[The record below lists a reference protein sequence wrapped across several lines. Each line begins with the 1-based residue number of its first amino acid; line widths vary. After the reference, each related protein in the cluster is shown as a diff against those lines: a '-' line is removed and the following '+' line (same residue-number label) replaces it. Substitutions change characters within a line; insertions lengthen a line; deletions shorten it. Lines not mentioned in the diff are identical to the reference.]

1 MAAAELEI
9 RRRERDGLWKT
20 SRALAQ
26 FEPYQCDPVGYVT
39 RFLGFTPWKGREGY
53 SGQWELYDDVAASVR
68 QQLEGQ
74 EGVVK
79 VFRIEAGHG
88 VGKTWSCAGLV
99 NWFFDCF
106 TPAVVITTA
115 PTRDQVELLLWKDI
129 KSQRAAAREKLPGRV
144 LPGTPRMERGPDHF
158 AIGRTTSD
166 SGGQGTSRVQGQH
179 APHILFVIDE
189 AEGVPSFFFDAV
201 NAMMTGSKV
210 MICIMI
216 GNPKTRS
223 SEFFRWG
230 RRRAV
235 KNYRFS
241 LHHFPNVLDGADTV
255 PGGTRREWVESM
267 IADHCQVATDHDEA
281 ALTFTLP
288 FEVALEDGVAH
299 PPGTIF
305 RPDAQYQFRVMGI
318 APVTDALRA
327 FVPYGVYDAALTRRV
342 TPDPTD
348 IQNCRI
354 GVDVA
359 RFGMDAGT
367 IYVRHRALIRRAAA
381 LYRLE
386 TQDYVEA
393 VKAAALEAAQAGAS
407 SVHVRVDGTGGFGAG
422 IIDALRRDTELR
434 AIPDFKVIEVHFA
447 AQAHGGEQEREAAS
461 LITDCYAQAA
471 HTLAGVRLENVP
483 PELEEDLTDRLFDY
497 VNRKGK
503 TLKQIEPKERFRD
516 RHLGRSPDD
525 GDGFVLC
532 AAPDFLFRSGAMGYP
547 GGQIVRQVS
556 QPLRSMGRGASAPR
570 RSSSLIRGAGR
581 R

>member
-1 MAAAELEI
+1 MPGLDLYADETHRFAA
-9 RRRERDGLWKT
+9 
-20 SRALAQ
+20 
-26 FEPYQCDPVGYVT
+26 YQSDPTGYVT
-39 RFLGFTPWKGREGY
+39 RFLGFTPWAGRQ
-53 SGQWELYDDVAASVR
+53 GQPGQRELYEDVAQSAR
-68 QQLEGQ
+68 AQLAGE
-74 EGVVK
+74 ESVVK
-79 VFRIEAGHG
+79 IFRIEAGHG

-106 TPAVVITTA
+106 APAVIITTA

-129 KSQRAAAREKLPGRV
+129 KSQRAGAKEKLPGRV

-189 AEGVPSFFFDAV
+189 AEGVPAFFFEAV

-210 MICIMI
+210 MLCIMI
-216 GNPKTRS
+216 GNPKTRA
-223 SEFFRWG
+223 SEFYRWG
-230 RRRAV
+230 RKRGV

-255 PGGTRREWVESM
+255 TGGTRREWVAGM
-267 IADHCQVATDHDEA
+267 IGDHCQVASAHDEA

-288 FEVALEDGVAH
+288 FEVALDDGTRYA
-299 PPGTIF
+299 PGTIF
-305 RPDAQYQFRVMGI
+305 RPDAEYQFRVMGI
-318 APVTDALRA
+318 APVTDAMRA
-327 FVPYGVYDAALTRRV
+327 FVPYGVYESALTRQV
-342 TPDPTD
+342 EPDAWDT
-348 IQNCRI
+348 QNCRI

-367 IYVRHRALIRRAAA
+367 IYVRHRATIHRAAA

-393 VKAAALEAAQAGAS
+393 VKAVALETVAAGAT

-422 IIDALRRDTELR
+422 VIDGLRKDAQLR
-434 AIPDFKVIEVHFA
+434 ALPDFKVIEVHFA
-447 AQAHGGEQEREAAS
+447 AEAHGGDQEKEAAN

-471 HTLAGVRLENVP
+471 QTLLGVRLENVP
-483 PELEEDLTDRLFDY
+483 PELEADLTDRLFEY

-503 TLKQIEPKERFRD
+503 TLKQLEPKERFRQ
-516 RHLGRSPDD
+516 RHGERSPDD

-532 AAPDFLFRSGAMGYP
+532 AAPDFLFRTGAVGYP
-547 GGQIVRQVS
+547 GGQLVRQVA
-556 QPLRSMGRGASAPR
+556 QPQRRLRG
-570 RSSSLIRGAGR
+570 LIR
-581 R
+581 